1 MADMGFGLVRERVMA
16 MVFAIVEKTG
26 RNHPFKSGH
35 GGRGWYESFMAHQA
49 LLTAQGHVG

>member
-1 MADMGFGLVRERVMA
+1 